1 MASLDN
7 SFYIQGHTMAI
18 VFPGFKYLLF
28 VFIFSPSS
36 SASSM
41 QSIRMKCHWN
51 IFATKYP
58 PALKSGHKSKAIIY
72 IFINNKI

>member
-36 SASSM
+36 
-41 QSIRMKCHWN
+41 
-51 IFATKYP
+51 
-58 PALKSGHKSKAIIY
+58 
-72 IFINNKI
+72 